1 MFTSPSWIE
10 IGSSRSERREAGRA
24 RRRNVPWAAVV
35 EWPTG
40 ASLLIDP
47 LDIPGLCAVVAQAP
61 TSGLTAHLVGPTAHL
76 LAVRDERSEL
86 IVADLGGIDHAIEGP
101 WEWDVRTLALRVAR
115 DTQSVEKGR
124 AVVSQF
130 ARAYRNAI
138 RCAAALE
145 HAGGWQGLVSGP
157 GAQTAYEQLTRGGAK
172 GKTASAAFPVMV
184 RGRLASQWVKGRS
197 RIVRKE
203 LSFDRVEAD
212 SDAVLR
218 MFAEY
223 REALPE
229 ALSLRMQR
237 MVVVDAVGRAESGG
251 HLVLVVDEEGND
263 PILLQTTVVH
273 ESAWEPY
280 AGDAVLGSD
289 AQRVLLASTLL
300 QVSPDPLL
308 GWSSDVRQTRS
319 VMWSQAV
326 SDASARTAMPQWL
339 RVREAEALGSAL
351 GRAHART
358 MDTSAL
364 AGYLG
369 GSDGFDRALAESTL
383 P

>member
-1 MFTSPSWIE
+1 
-10 IGSSRSERREAGRA
+10 
-24 RRRNVPWAAVV
+24 
-35 EWPTG
+35 
-40 ASLLIDP
+40 
-47 LDIPGLCAVVAQAP
+47 
-61 TSGLTAHLVGPTAHL
+61 
-76 LAVRDERSEL
+76 
-86 IVADLGGIDHAIEGP
+86 
-101 WEWDVRTLALRVAR
+101 
-115 DTQSVEKGR
+115 
-124 AVVSQF
+124 
-130 ARAYRNAI
+130 
-138 RCAAALE
+138 
-145 HAGGWQGLVSGP
+145 
-157 GAQTAYEQLTRGGAK
+157 
-172 GKTASAAFPVMV
+172 
-184 RGRLASQWVKGRS
+184 VKGNS

-203 LSFDRVEAD
+203 LPFDRVEAD

-237 MVVVDAVGRAESGG
+237 MVVVDAVGRSDSGG
-251 HLVLVVDEEGND
+251 FLVLVVDEEGND
-263 PILLQTTVVH
+263 PILLQTAVVR

-280 AGDAVLGSD
+280 AGDVVLGSD

-300 QVSPDPLL
+300 QVSPGPLL

-326 SDASARTAMPQWL
+326 NDDSARPSMPQWL
-339 RVREAEALGSAL
+339 RLREAEALGSVL

-358 MDTSAL
+358 VDASAL

>member
-1 MFTSPSWIE
+1 M
-10 IGSSRSERREAGRA
+10 
-24 RRRNVPWAAVV
+24 
-35 EWPTG
+35 EWPSGT
-40 ASLLIDP
+40 SLLLDP
-47 LDIPGLCAVVAQAP
+47 LDIAGLCAVVAQAP
-61 TSGLTAHLVGPTAHL
+61 TSGLMAHLVGPTAHL
-76 LAVRDERSEL
+76 LAIRDERSEL
-86 IVADLGGIDHAIEGP
+86 VVADLGGLEHAIEGP
-101 WEWDVRTLALRVAR
+101 WEWDIRTIALRLAR

-130 ARAYRNAI
+130 AHSYRDAI
-138 RCAAALE
+138 RSAAALE
-145 HAGGWQGLVSGP
+145 HAGGWQGLASGP
-157 GAQTAYEQLTRGGAK
+157 GALGAYAQLTRGGAK
-172 GKTASAAFPVMV
+172 GKTASAAFPVTA
-184 RGRLASQWVKGRS
+184 RGRLGWVKGNS

-203 LSFDRVEAD
+203 LPFDRVEVD

-237 MVVVDAVGRAESGG
+237 MVVVDAVGRADSGG
-251 HLVLVVDEEGND
+251 LLVLVVDEEGHD
-263 PILLQTTVVH
+263 PILLQTSVVH
-273 ESAWEPY
+273 ESTWEPF

-326 SDASARTAMPQWL
+326 PDQPARLGMPQWL
-339 RVREAEALGSAL
+339 RLREAAATGSVL

-358 MDTSAL
+358 VDASAL

>member
-1 MFTSPSWIE
+1 MFSSPPWIE

-24 RRRNVPWAAVV
+24 RRRNLPWAAGM
-35 EWPTG
+35 EWP
-40 ASLLIDP
+40 ASTSFLIDP
-47 LDIPGLCAVVAQAP
+47 LDIQGLCAVVAQAP
-61 TSGLTAHLVGPTAHL
+61 TSGLMAHLVGPTADL

-86 IVADLGGIDHAIEGP
+86 VVADLGGLDHAIEGP
-101 WEWDVRTLALRVAR
+101 WEWDVRTIGLRLAR

-124 AVVSQF
+124 AVVAQF
-130 ARAYRNAI
+130 ACAYREAI
-138 RCAAALE
+138 RAAAALE

-157 GAQTAYEQLTRGGAK
+157 GAKVAYTKLIRGGKK
-172 GKTASAAFPVMV
+172 GKTTSTAFPVTE
-184 RGRLASQWVKGRS
+184 RGHLAWVKGRS
-197 RIVRKE
+197 RILRKE
-203 LSFDRVEAD
+203 LPFDCVEVD

-237 MVVVDAVGRAESGG
+237 MVVVDAVGRADSGEL
-251 HLVLVVDEEGND
+251 LVLIVDEDGND
-263 PILLQTTVVH
+263 PILLQTSLVR

-280 AGDAVLGSD
+280 AGDVVLGSD

-319 VMWSQAV
+319 VIWAQAGTHEQKRL
-326 SDASARTAMPQWL
+326 SMPQWMRL
-339 RVREAEALGSAL
+339 REAEALGSVL

-358 MDTSAL
+358 VDASAL